1 MKKQKQGK
9 VESTQTK
16 PRTASKVPPQVL
28 HTPSETPV
36 PSSST
41 RPRNSEQV
49 AIGAGSSTAGLSW
62 SAPASAAA
70 AKCQQIYLAA
80 HTADPSGRIHLD
92 TTRLAQSLA
101 EAGIGPLAEQALYS
115 LSLLAAADG
124 HSALFEEDVLQAI
137 AKAS

>member
-9 VESTQTK
+9 VESTRSK
-16 PRTASKVPPQVL
+16 PRTASKASPQVL

-36 PSSST
+36 PRSST

-49 AIGAGSSTAGLSW
+49 TDGSSNAGLSW
-62 SAPASAAA
+62 APLASAAA

-124 HSALFEEDVLQAI
+124 HSALFEEDVLEAI

>member
-9 VESTQTK
+9 VESTRSK
-16 PRTASKVPPQVL
+16 PRAAGKASPQVL
-28 HTPSETPV
+28 HTPSETPA
-36 PSSST
+36 PHSGT

-49 AIGAGSSTAGLSW
+49 AIDSRAAALCWAT
-62 SAPASAAA
+62 PASAAA

-124 HSALFEEDVLQAI
+124 HSALFEEDVLEAI

>member
-9 VESTQTK
+9 VESTRSK
-16 PRTASKVPPQVL
+16 PRAASKASPQVL
-28 HTPSETPV
+28 HTPSETPA
-36 PSSST
+36 PRSGT

-49 AIGAGSSTAGLSW
+49 ASAVGEGATDSR
-62 SAPASAAA
+62 AAA
-70 AKCQQIYLAA
+70 MCQQIYLAA

-124 HSALFEEDVLQAI
+124 HSSLFEEDVLEAI